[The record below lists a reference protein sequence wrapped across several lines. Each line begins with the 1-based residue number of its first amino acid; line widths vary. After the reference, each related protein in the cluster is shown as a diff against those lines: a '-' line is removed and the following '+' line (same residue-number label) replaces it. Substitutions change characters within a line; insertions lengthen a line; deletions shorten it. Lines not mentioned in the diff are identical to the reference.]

1 MALFPKPLRAMLD
14 TNTYE
19 VLFSMD
25 PLPIARLVRAGRL
38 IVYGC
43 KAIRDELRGIPPS
56 VKVGGRSYRNMLL
69 SLYDEFTRNHSYP
82 VESLA
87 ETLAEE
93 YGQAYKGGVSKRKM
107 MPDFLIVAIATIH
120 RLDII
125 VSEDE
130 KTMKSG
136 PAMRAYAQVN
146 KRKSLE
152 TPRFI
157 KVRELAML

>member
-1 MALFPKPLRAMLD
+1 MKEPLRAMLD

-19 VLFSMD
+19 VLYKKD
-25 PLPIARLVRAGRL
+25 PLPVARLVKSGRL

-43 KAIRDELRGIPPS
+43 KAIRDELREIPTT
-56 VKVGGRSYRNMLL
+56 VRVGGKSYRNMLL
-69 SLYDEFTRNHSYP
+69 SLYDEFTENHSCP
-82 VESLA
+82 LESLA

-93 YGQAYKGGVSKRKM
+93 YWQAYKGGVAKRKM

-125 VSEDE
+125 VSGDE

-136 PAMRAYAQVN
+136 PALRAYKQVN
-146 KRKSLE
+146 EKKSLE
-152 TPRFI
+152 TPKFI
-157 KVRELAML
+157 SLEQLVRL